1 MALRE
6 MNWRFVIRGLAL
18 GLGLLALIVAVVAL
32 ALPRLFPSPPSGS
45 PPPQPT
51 IIAARGDLP
60 EDSVGLQEWA
70 RYEGETYQLAG
81 SGFFFR
87 DSGGVIVGA
96 TSAHSLDLGNP
107 SHVLE
112 RVAFR
117 MAGYEDFIAECT
129 ELHGFPGRPRLFG
142 LDLTRDFVLLKPSGD
157 VDPALVIDPDPRGA
171 PQPGERVVLYNGLGE
186 SVSAGSL
193 LEGAVLEVDATG
205 VWILMDDLFEPGL
218 LSGSPV
224 LSQHTGRVIGM
235 ALTATVRGGELVLG
249 IHPMGSLVDKAEQA
263 SSFPLLWEFNR

>member
-51 IIAARGDLP
+51 IVAARGDLP
-60 EDSVGLQEWA
+60 SALVGLQEWA
-70 RYEGETYQLAG
+70 RYEGEAYQLSG
-81 SGFFFR
+81 SGFFF
-87 DSGGVIVGA
+87 SGPNGDVIGA
-96 TSAHSLDLGNP
+96 TSAHSLDMGNP

-117 MAGYEDFIAECT
+117 IAEGDDFVVECT
-129 ELHGFPGRPRLFG
+129 ELYGLPGRPRLFG

-157 VDPALVIDPDPRGA
+157 VDPALVIGPDPRGA
-171 PQPGERVVLYNGLGE
+171 PQPGERVVLYSGLGE
-186 SVSAGSL
+186 TANAGSL
-193 LEGAVLEVDATG
+193 LEGTVLAVNGTG
-205 VWILMDDLFEPGL
+205 VWILMDERFEPGL
-218 LSGSPV
+218 MSGSPV

-235 ALTATVRGGELVLG
+235 VLTATLRGGELVLG
-249 IHPMGSLVDKAEQA
+249 IHPIGSLVEKAEQA
-263 SSFPLLWEFNR
+263 TTFPLISEFKR